1 MSAPSQLLFPAPP
14 GADPSAGPFA
24 YAPAKL
30 GGCAHCQGPVR
41 FELQLMP
48 ALVGVLNRVGENKQA
63 VGVASGELD
72 FATVW
77 VFSCEYE
84 CGMEESLGVV
94 GEGVWREEKVE
105 VEWED

>member
-1 MSAPSQLLFPAPP
+1 M
-14 GADPSAGPFA
+14 
-24 YAPAKL
+24 
-30 GGCAHCQGPVR
+30 R

-48 ALVGVLNRVGENKQA
+48 ALVGALNRLGAGRKA
-63 VGVASGELD
+63 VAVASGELD
-72 FATVW
+72 FATAW

-84 CGMEESLGVV
+84 CGMEESLGVE